1 MTSKTINPPLKW
13 PGGKRTVMGFINQ
26 HFPEGRRLI
35 EPFVGGGS
43 VLLNAG
49 FDRNLLNDVNPD
61 LINFYRQLVAGGA
74 GFVEMARELFSK
86 NSEGEYYDIRE
97 KFRARDSAPDIQAAY
112 FLYLN
117 RHCFNGLVR
126 YNQAGAFNVGYGKY
140 KAPHFP
146 EAEML
151 ALIQMAGLRELA
163 FVCGDFDSVIEEAG
177 DGDVVFCDPPY
188 EPMPD
193 KNGFTAY
200 SGATF
205 SFADQERLTRLLIAA
220 TERGAR
226 VMITNSGAPKILEL
240 YHNNGFTQRRLSAR
254 RSISCS
260 DSGRETVSD
269 VLAII

>member
-1 MTSKTINPPLKW
+1 
-13 PGGKRTVMGFINQ
+13 
-26 HFPEGRRLI
+26 
-35 EPFVGGGS
+35 
-43 VLLNAG
+43 
-49 FDRNLLNDVNPD
+49 
-61 LINFYRQLVAGGA
+61 
-74 GFVEMARELFSK
+74 
-86 NSEGEYYDIRE
+86 
-97 KFRARDSAPDIQAAY
+97 
-112 FLYLN
+112 
-117 RHCFNGLVR
+117 
-126 YNQAGAFNVGYGKY
+126 
-140 KAPHFP
+140 
-146 EAEML
+146 ML
-151 ALIQMAGLRELA
+151 ALIQMAGLRELT

-260 DSGRETVSD
+260 DSGRETASD